1 MDYAHT
7 PTYRLAIDGD
17 DFERR
22 CWNLFVKDQFPS
34 YERFWL
40 KSVVSLTNR
49 PNNVHFKTDTEL
61 AAIGKSES
69 DLCVAQLNYS
79 ILRHLMRCFETLKI
93 LETPSGVDQ
102 QLNLLQEGMARLVGA
117 QDNAFELLER
127 VTKNPSIYK
136 AFQDSGKA
144 REKWKEDNNSPLQH
158 IRKYRNSLVHGRLL
172 PGIMD
177 EVRLCLPNIGKE
189 SLYLDWRII
198 TDLSN
203 NPRRE
208 KAKEDFF
215 SVLDILERA
224 WNETIIYLENNWK
237 SL

>member
-1 MDYAHT
+1 MADT
-7 PTYRLAIDGD
+7 EKNYRLAIDGD
-17 DFERR
+17 DFEQH

-34 YERFWL
+34 YESFWL
-40 KSVVSLTNR
+40 KSVVPLTNR
-49 PNNVHFKTDTEL
+49 PNNIHFKTNVEL
-61 AAIGKSES
+61 VAISKSES

-79 ILRHLMRCFETLKI
+79 ILRHLMRCFKTLKI

-102 QLNLLQEGMARLVGA
+102 QLDLLQEGMARLVGA

-127 VTKNPSIYK
+127 VKNPSKYK
-136 AFQDSGKA
+136 AFKDNSGA
-144 REKWKEDNNSPLQH
+144 REKWKKNNNEPLQH
-158 IRKYRNSLVHGRLL
+158 IRKYRNSLLHGRLL

-177 EVRLCLPNIGKE
+177 GVRLCLPSIGKE

-203 NPRRE
+203 NPSRE

-215 SVLDILERA
+215 SVLNILESA
-224 WNETIIYLENNWK
+224 WKETIVYLENHWK